1 MSLYVTSSCGLTHPV
16 NTITDDYLSLKPDST
31 FDLVQFSTSHADVL
45 LPQVNVATQSYVKLE
60 NVSRLPESAA
70 IPARNDSAP
79 DSDSSGEDVAQ
90 VLLNSEANKDPSTK
104 PSLSYI
110 ALISMAIQSLP
121 QKRMLLS
128 EIYQWITDKFP
139 YYQGKDKSWRNSIR
153 HNLSLNECFI
163 KNGRSENGKG
173 NYWSIHPANTE
184 DFGKGDFRRRRARR
198 RVRKCDELQRR
209 FQDGTNAPPQD
220 TSYYSSY
227 NSYVPM
233 MSTYASTPA
242 LSNIFG
248 VENVLSR
255 EEQLQRYYQQ
265 LSNTKPLPNI
275 TNVSSVFANTEP
287 LVNTGYQNNLS
298 SIHQSPVSSTHQ
310 NIQQQTAVQSGHQ
323 MNFSPLHHNANP
335 SVYQNSIP
343 SVHQTSIPSIHQTSI
358 PSVHQTSIQS
368 VHHNTNPSVY
378 QTSIPSVHQTSISSV
393 HQTTIPSMQQTHI
406 PSGQAMPNAP
416 SFQDNFFTPLVQ
428 TQALPSMS
436 LAGALPSWQ
445 DTLSRLQT
453 DLGGSV

>member
-1 MSLYVTSSCGLTHPV
+1 MSLYVTSSCGLT
-16 NTITDDYLSLKPDST
+16 NSATTITTITDDLLSLKPDST
-31 FDLVQFSTSHADVL
+31 FDLVHFSTSQDLL
-45 LPQVNVATQSYVKLE
+45 LPQMKATPPSYAKLQ
-60 NVSRLPESAA
+60 NASLLPENSSSATVT
-70 IPARNDSAP
+70 NDSGQ
-79 DSDSSGEDVAQ
+79 DSDSSSEDTTK
-90 VLLNSEANKDPSTK
+90 VLLNAEANKDPSTK

-110 ALISMAIQSLP
+110 ALISMAIQSNP

-128 EIYQWITDKFP
+128 EIYQWITEKFP

-173 NYWSIHPANTE
+173 NYWSIHPANVE

-198 RVRKCDELQRR
+198 RVRKCDEMQRR
-209 FQDGTNAPPQD
+209 LCQEGANMPQRD

-287 LVNTGYQNNLS
+287 LLNSSYQNASVPSL
-298 SIHQSPVSSTHQ
+298 HQNSVSSLHQ
-310 NIQQQTAVQSGHQ
+310 NT
-323 MNFSPLHHNANP
+323 MNPTLVTTQATIP
-335 SVYQNSIP
+335 TVYQPTIA
-343 SVHQTSIPSIHQTSI
+343 
-358 PSVHQTSIQS
+358 
-368 VHHNTNPSVY
+368 
-378 QTSIPSVHQTSISSV
+378 SV
-393 HQTTIPSMQQTHI
+393 HQTTIPSMHQTSI
-406 PSGQAMPNAP
+406 PSAQAMPNVP
-416 SFQDNFFTPLVQ
+416 SFQDNLFTQQVQ
-428 TQALPSMS
+428 TQTLPSMS

-453 DLGGSV
+453 DLGGTV